1 LAFARE
7 VTVSNPLEDICVFL
21 ILARRWLYGRMGMG
35 TSFARRGT
43 GKIGNERTEHGI
55 EKRRTMNGN
64 DGRTGMVA
72 EHGMTDYSC
81 SLNK

>member
-1 LAFARE
+1 
-7 VTVSNPLEDICVFL
+7 
-21 ILARRWLYGRMGMG
+21 MGMG
-35 TSFARRGT
+35 MSFAGRGT

-55 EKRRTMNGN
+55 EKHGTRNGN

-72 EHGMTDYSC
+72 EHGMTDYSW